1 MYAQLRKALAGACLL
16 LLSAPLGACT
26 TDTPVAPDLSQPAL
40 QVSSSV
46 DEIVRLTN
54 EEREAN
60 GLPAL
65 AVNESLVH
73 AAQIQ
78 AGQMADAHTMAHDLP
93 DAEFPTLVSRA
104 HAVGYEYS
112 WIAENIAYGYPS
124 AERVM
129 EGWNK
134 SPPHRENILDSRVA
148 EIGVAIAVATD
159 GVPYYATVFGRAMTR
174 TSRSG

>member
-1 MYAQLRKALAGACLL
+1 VYVQLRKALVGACLL
-16 LLSAPLGACT
+16 LLSASLGACA
-26 TDTPVAPDLSQPAL
+26 DGTPVGPDLPESTM

-54 EEREAN
+54 EERVAN
-60 GLPAL
+60 GLAAL
-65 AVNESLVH
+65 VINESLVH

-78 AGQMADAHTMAHDLP
+78 AGQMADAHTMSHDLP

-124 AERVM
+124 AERAM
-129 EGWNK
+129 EGWNN
-134 SPPHRENILDSRVA
+134 SAPHRANILDSRVA

-159 GVPYYATVFGRAMTR
+159 GVPYYATVFGHAR
-174 TSRSG
+174 

>member
-1 MYAQLRKALAGACLL
+1 MR
-16 LLSAPLGACT
+16 S
-26 TDTPVAPDLSQPAL
+26 PVDPDLAQPAL

-60 GLPAL
+60 GLAAL
-65 AVNESLVH
+65 TVSASLVR

-93 DAEFPTLVSRA
+93 DAEYPTLVSRA
-104 HAVGYEYS
+104 HAVGYVYS

-124 AERVM
+124 AERTM
-129 EGWNK
+129 EGWN
-134 SPPHRENILDSRVA
+134 SSAPHRANILDSRVA
-148 EIGVAIAVATD
+148 EVGVAIAVATD
-159 GVPYYATVFGRAMTR
+159 GVPYYATVFGRAR
-174 TSRSG
+174 